1 LHGVSTVAHRIE
13 SQLSKGIRM
22 SKRKPF
28 IFLLLLLASFTSAQD
43 LNNYQSLL
51 KAWNQPVKPFQIIG
65 NIYYVGTNNL
75 ACYVVKTNAGL
86 ILLDT
91 AMQESGPLV
100 RANVEALGFKLKDI
114 KIMLSS
120 HAHFDHVAGHADM
133 KAATGAKVY
142 AMKADAEILESGG
155 QKGFHPIPPYY
166 KPIKVDK
173 LLEDGATVRLGDV
186 AMTAHLTPGHTEG
199 NTAWTMKVT
208 ENGKTYNVVFT
219 SSMSINPGVKMVNN
233 PTWAG
238 VAAAYAQSFAKLKTL
253 PCDVFLGPHA
263 PFFDME
269 KKVKKLGA
277 QPNPFLDPAG
287 FRQFIAMN
295 EKSYHA
301 QIQRER
307 GQ

>member
-1 LHGVSTVAHRIE
+1 
-13 SQLSKGIRM
+13 
-22 SKRKPF
+22 
-28 IFLLLLLASFTSAQD
+28 
-43 LNNYQSLL
+43 QSLL
-51 KAWNQPVKPFQIIG
+51 KAWNQPVKPFPIIG

-75 ACYVVKTNAGL
+75 ACYLIKTNAGL

-100 RANVEALGFKLKDI
+100 RANIEALGFKLKDI
-114 KIMLSS
+114 KIMLAS

-142 AMKADAEILESGG
+142 ASKADAEIMESGG
-155 QKGFHPIPPYY
+155 KKGFHPVGDY

-173 LLEDGATVRLGDV
+173 ILKDGETVRLGEA

-219 SSMSINPGVKMVNN
+219 SSMSINPGVKMVKN

-238 VAAAYAQSFAKLKTL
+238 VAEAYAKSFAILKTL

-269 KKVKKLGA
+269 EKVKKLGT
-277 QPNPFLDPAG
+277 QPNPFIDPQG
-287 FRQFIAMN
+287 LQNFIATN
-295 EKSYHA
+295 EKAYRD
-301 QIQRER
+301 QIERER
-307 GQ
+307 KP

>member
-1 LHGVSTVAHRIE
+1 MIKS
-13 SQLSKGIRM
+13 
-22 SKRKPF
+22 KPF
-28 IFLLLLLASFTSAQD
+28 ILLLILFTTLTAAQD
-43 LNNYQSLL
+43 LNNYQSVLN
-51 KAWNQPVKPFQIIG
+51 AWNQPVKPFQIIG

-75 ACYVVKTNAGL
+75 ACYIIKTQSGL

-91 AMQESGPLV
+91 ALQESGPQV
-100 RANVEALGFKLKDI
+100 RANIAALGFNLKDI

-142 AMKADAEILESGG
+142 ATKADAEILASGG
-155 QKGFHPIPPYY
+155 KKGFHPLTPYY
-166 KPIKVDK
+166 KPVKVDK
-173 LLEDGATVRLGDV
+173 ILKDGETVRLGGV

-238 VAAAYAQSFAKLKTL
+238 VGDAYAKSFATLKTL

-263 PFFDME
+263 PFFAME
-269 KKVKKLGA
+269 EKVKKLGTP
-277 QPNPFLDPAG
+277 PNPFIDPQG
-287 FRQFIAMN
+287 FRNFIEAN
-295 EKSYHA
+295 EKNYYE
-301 QIQRER
+301 QIKRER
-307 GQ
+307 NQ

>member
-1 LHGVSTVAHRIE
+1 MNYKRNFLCTFFIIAALVLFPASTFSQYE
-13 SQLSKGIRM
+13 SM
-22 SKRKPF
+22 
-28 IFLLLLLASFTSAQD
+28 
-43 LNNYQSLL
+43 L
-51 KAWNQPVKPFQIIG
+51 KEWNQPFKPFQIIG
-65 NIYYVGTNNL
+65 NIYYVGTSSL
-75 ACYVVKTNAGL
+75 ACYIIKTNRGL

-91 AMQESGPLV
+91 ALQESSPIV
-100 RANVEALGFKLKDI
+100 RANIEALGFNLKDV

-142 AMKADAEILESGG
+142 VMKGDAEIMASGG
-155 QKGFHPIPPYY
+155 KKGFHPIPPYY

-173 LLEDGATVRLGDV
+173 ILKDGATVKLGEV

-199 NTAWTMKVT
+199 NTAWTMVT
-208 ENGKTYNVVFT
+208 EENGKKYNVVFT
-219 SSMSINPGVKMVNN
+219 CSLSINPGVKMVNN

-238 VAAAYAQSFAKLKTL
+238 VKEAYAKSFAILKSL

-269 KKVKKLGA
+269 EKVKRLGT
-277 QPNPFLDPAG
+277 QPNPFIDPNG
-287 FRQFIAMN
+287 LRDFIETN
-295 EKSYHA
+295 EKAYKE

-307 GQ
+307 DEK